1 MQFDFL
7 VPGLL
12 GSPVAQNIREI
23 APALATIL
31 ARASV
36 QDHPSESLE
45 LWIAKRFA
53 ITKSDE
59 MFPFAALGARAESI
73 SNANEKY
80 WLRADPVHL
89 SVNRDRM
96 VLLDASQLDI
106 TDAESIALAGTLQ
119 DHFKNDDF
127 TIHAPHPE
135 RWYISSNKPIAL
147 RSHPIS
153 EVCGCNVADYWFDG
167 PDRTRWQTRLSEM
180 QMLLHAH
187 PVNEAR
193 DAAGQLPINGIWFWG
208 AGESSSFLSRDYA
221 QIVANDV
228 LLEGIASL
236 TATKFVKADL
246 FDQSKLSSNQAEST
260 LVALDQLAIPA
271 AYGEWETWQTSLAAL
286 DQVWFAPAL
295 SALKNGHLKEIK
307 IYAPSK
313 KHSLDFSLKRIDL
326 MKFWRQS
333 KIV

>member
-1 MQFDFL
+1 MRFDFL

-12 GSPVAQNIREI
+12 GSPAAQKIREV

-36 QDHPSESLE
+36 ENHPGESLE

-59 MFPFAALGARAESI
+59 MFPFAAVGAHAESI
-73 SNANEKY
+73 SNTNEKY

-106 TDAESIALAGTLQ
+106 TDAESVALVGTLQ
-119 DHFKNDDF
+119 HHFRDDDF

-153 EVCGCNVADYWFDG
+153 EVRGCNVADYWFDG
-167 PDRTRWQTRLSEM
+167 PDRARWQTRLSEI

-187 PVNEAR
+187 SVNEAR

-208 AGESSSFLSRDYA
+208 AGESPSSLNRDYA

-236 TATKFVKADL
+236 TAAKFVKANL
-246 FDQSKLSSNQAEST
+246 FDQSELSSNQAEST

-271 AYGEWETWQTSLAAL
+271 AYGDWETWQTSLAAL
-286 DQVWFAPAL
+286 DQAWFAPML
-295 SALKNGHLKEIK
+295 SALKNGRLKEIR
-307 IYAPSK
+307 IYSPNK
-313 KHSLDFSLKRIDL
+313 KRSLDFSIKRIDL

-333 KIV
+333 TIV